1 MYQQHHKLNM
11 AGVLTSA
18 FSFLKFMKLEK
29 ASKSKSY
36 MRVAL
41 QGASGSGK
49 TYSAL
54 RLAFGLTQS
63 NNIAIVDTENGSA
76 HLYSSIGDYQVLQL
90 TAPFTPERYIEAID
104 VCIANGVQTIVI
116 DSLSHEWEGNG
127 GILEMHG
134 SSTGSNSFANWAKIT
149 PRHNALIQHIL
160 NTPAHVIATLRSK
173 QEYAL
178 KKDDR
183 GRSTPEKLGM
193 KPIQKDGIDY
203 EFTTVLSVDMNHK
216 AVAVKDRT
224 GLFPL
229 DTPFTITEEVGKRLL
244 QWSRE
249 EVVQPSERTPQQPA
263 ALSNNHLNEYHN
275 AYGN

>member
-1 MYQQHHKLNM
+1 
-11 AGVLTSA
+11 
-18 FSFLKFMKLEK
+18 MKLET

-54 RLAFGLTQS
+54 RLAFGLTR
-63 NNIAIVDTENGSA
+63 NDNIAIVDTENGSA
-76 HLYSSIGDYQVLQL
+76 HLYSSLGNYQVLQL
-90 TAPFTPERYIEAID
+90 TAPFTPERYKEAID
-104 VCIANGVQTIVI
+104 VCVSNGMETIVI

-183 GRSTPEKLGM
+183 GRSIPEKLGM
-193 KPIQKDGIDY
+193 KPIQRDGIDY

-249 EVVQPSERTPQQPA
+249 EVVQPSERAPQQPA

>member
-1 MYQQHHKLNM
+1 
-11 AGVLTSA
+11 
-18 FSFLKFMKLEK
+18 MKLET

-54 RLAFGLTQS
+54 RLAFGLTR
-63 NNIAIVDTENGSA
+63 NDNIAIVDTENGSA
-76 HLYSSIGDYQVLQL
+76 HLYSSLGNYQVLQL
-90 TAPFTPERYIEAID
+90 TSPFTPERYKEAID
-104 VCIANGVQTIVI
+104 VCVANGIETIVI

-193 KPIQKDGIDY
+193 KPIQRDGIDY

-249 EVVQPSERTPQQPA
+249 EVVQPSERAPQQPA

>member
-1 MYQQHHKLNM
+1 
-11 AGVLTSA
+11 
-18 FSFLKFMKLEK
+18 MKLET

-54 RLAFGLTQS
+54 RLAFGLTR
-63 NNIAIVDTENGSA
+63 NDNIAIVDTENGSA
-76 HLYSSIGDYQVLQL
+76 HLYSSLGNYQVLQL
-90 TAPFTPERYIEAID
+90 TAPFTPERYKEAID
-104 VCIANGVQTIVI
+104 VCIANGIETIVI

-193 KPIQKDGIDY
+193 KPIQRDGIDY

-229 DTPFTITEEVGKRLL
+229 YTSFTITEEVGKRLL

-249 EVVQPSERTPQQPA
+249 DVATTNAVQQPA
-263 ALSNNHLNEYHN
+263 APLSTNHLNEYHN

>member
-1 MYQQHHKLNM
+1 
-11 AGVLTSA
+11 
-18 FSFLKFMKLEK
+18 MKLEK

-54 RLAFGLTQS
+54 RLAFGLTR
-63 NNIAIVDTENGSA
+63 NDNIAIVDTENGSA
-76 HLYSSIGDYQVLQL
+76 HLYSSLGDYQVLQL
-90 TAPFTPERYIEAID
+90 TAPFTPERYKEAID
-104 VCIANGVQTIVI
+104 VCIANGIETIVI

-134 SSTGSNSFANWAKIT
+134 NSTGSNSFANWAKIT

-160 NTPAHVIATLRSK
+160 NAPAHIIVTLRSK

-183 GRSTPEKLGM
+183 GRTKPQKQGM
-193 KPIQKDGIDY
+193 KPIQRDGIDY

-249 EVVQPSERTPQQPA
+249 DVTTSNVVQQPA
-263 ALSNNHLNEYHN
+263 APLSTNHLNDYQN
-275 AYGN
+275 AYGK

>member
-1 MYQQHHKLNM
+1 
-11 AGVLTSA
+11 
-18 FSFLKFMKLEK
+18 MKLEK

-54 RLAFGLTQS
+54 RLAFGLTREH
-63 NNIAIVDTENGSA
+63 NIAIVDTENGSA
-76 HLYSSIGDYQVLQL
+76 HLYSSLGDYHVLQL
-90 TAPFTPERYIEAID
+90 SAPFTPERYMEAID
-104 VCIANGVQTIVI
+104 VCIANGVHTIVI

-127 GILEMHG
+127 GVLEMHG
-134 SSTGSNSFANWAKIT
+134 SSSGSNSFANWAKIT

-160 NTPAHVIATLRSK
+160 NAPAHIIVTLRSK

-183 GRSTPEKLGM
+183 GRTTPQKLGM
-193 KPIQKDGIDY
+193 KPIQRDGIDY
-203 EFTTVLSVDMNHK
+203 EFTTVLAIDMNHK

-244 QWSRE
+244 QWASE
-249 EVVQPSERTPQQPA
+249 EQNTPVVPA
-263 ALSNNHLNEYHN
+263 PLSNNHVNDYQN

>member
-1 MYQQHHKLNM
+1 
-11 AGVLTSA
+11 
-18 FSFLKFMKLEK
+18 MKLET

-54 RLAFGLTQS
+54 RLAFGLTR
-63 NNIAIVDTENGSA
+63 NDNIAIVDTENGSA
-76 HLYSSIGDYQVLQL
+76 HLYSSLGNYQVLQL
-90 TAPFTPERYIEAID
+90 TAPFTPERYKEAID
-104 VCIANGVQTIVI
+104 VCVSNGMETIVI

-160 NTPAHVIATLRSK
+160 NTPAHIIATLRSK

-193 KPIQKDGIDY
+193 KPIQRDGIDY

>member
-1 MYQQHHKLNM
+1 
-11 AGVLTSA
+11 
-18 FSFLKFMKLEK
+18 MKLET

-36 MRVAL
+36 IRIAL

-54 RLAFGLTQS
+54 RLAFGLTR
-63 NNIAIVDTENGSA
+63 NDNIAIVDTENGSA
-76 HLYSSIGDYQVLQL
+76 HLYSSLGNYQVLQL
-90 TAPFTPERYIEAID
+90 KAPFTPERYKEAVD
-104 VCIANGVQTIVI
+104 VCVENGIETIVI

-160 NTPAHVIATLRSK
+160 NTPAHIIATLRSK
-173 QEYAL
+173 QEYAF

-193 KPIQKDGIDY
+193 KPIQRDGIDY

-249 EVVQPSERTPQQPA
+249 EVVQPSERAPQQPA